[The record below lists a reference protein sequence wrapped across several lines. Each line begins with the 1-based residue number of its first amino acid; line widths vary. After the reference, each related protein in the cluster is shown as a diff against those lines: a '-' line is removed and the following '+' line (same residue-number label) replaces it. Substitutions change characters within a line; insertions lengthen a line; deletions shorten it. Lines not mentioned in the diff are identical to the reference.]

1 MKNAAFFAGKGQALS
16 GGRQGGTAK
25 YEKGKVCKMSDAY
38 VECLVK
44 AKTSFLGKFLKVLL
58 ITLAVLCGIA
68 FFVLPPL
75 MMFALI
81 GAILTGGGAYFVN
94 LFTDLEYEYL
104 YLDKELVV
112 DKVMAKS
119 KRKRIAT
126 YHLDRIE
133 ILAPIKSYH
142 LDNYKNRTAKVKDYS
157 IGEELKPDKRFVMF
171 YEGGEKIIL
180 SPSEDMIKIMK
191 NVAPRKIFSD

>member
-1 MKNAAFFAGKGQALS
+1 
-16 GGRQGGTAK
+16 
-25 YEKGKVCKMSDAY
+25 MSDTY

-44 AKTSFLGKFLKVLL
+44 AKAPMWGRFLKILL
-58 ITLAVLCGIA
+58 ILLTAVFAVAMLLMPYAILLAVAAG
-68 FFVLPPL
+68 V
-75 MMFALI
+75 
-81 GAILTGGGAYFVN
+81 GAYFSGY
-94 LFTDLEYEYL
+94 LTDVEYEYL

-126 YHLDRIE
+126 YTVDRIE

-142 LDNYKNRTAKVKDYS
+142 LDNYRNRNVNKTKDYS
-157 IGEELKPDKRFVMF
+157 IGEELQPDRRFVMY

-180 SPSEDMIKIMK
+180 SPSEELIKVMK
-191 NVAPRKIFSD
+191 NVAPRKIFAD

>member
-1 MKNAAFFAGKGQALS
+1 
-16 GGRQGGTAK
+16 
-25 YEKGKVCKMSDAY
+25 MSDAY

-44 AKTSFLGKFLKVLL
+44 AKTSMLGKFLKVLL
-58 ITLAVLCGIA
+58 ITLTVVFVLAI
-68 FFVLPPL
+68 FFLPPL

-81 GAILTGGGAYFVN
+81 GAILTGVGAYFVN

-126 YHLDRIE
+126 YQLDRIE

-142 LDNYKNRTAKVKDYS
+142 LDNFKNRNVKVKDYS
-157 IGEELKPDKRFVMF
+157 VGEELKPDKRYAMY
-171 YEGGEKIIL
+171 YEGGEKIL
-180 SPSEDMIKIMK
+180 LNPSEEMIKIMK